1 MNLRQLFLHN
11 NAQTSP
17 NPVGLQIK
25 KAKGI
30 YITSLEGKRY
40 IDLISGIAVNN
51 IGHRN
56 EAVVRAV
63 RKQTSKYLHT
73 MVYGEHIQQPQVRL
87 AQLLTSL
94 TSTSTS
100 ASASSSTSS
109 PTLTSVYL
117 TNSGTEAT
125 EGAMKLAKR
134 FTGRPHIVAMKNAYH
149 GSTQGALSLMS
160 NEYFSAAFR
169 PLLPGISF
177 MDFNNSSQL
186 EIINHQTACVFV
198 EIIQSEA
205 GYIEGDIE
213 FLNALKKRCTETGAL
228 LVVDEI
234 QTGIG
239 RSGTLFAFEQ
249 YGIEPDILLLA
260 KGLGGGMPIGCFMAN
275 KNIMQALS
283 DNPVLGH
290 LTTFGGHPV
299 SCAAAI
305 ATLEEIV
312 SKKMMDSIS
321 KKEHLFRKH
330 LVHPKIKTITGK
342 GLMLGVHLGDEKLVQ
357 KVISQC
363 FENGLLLDWFLFN
376 DKALRIAPPLIITE
390 GEIIKVCKIIQSA
403 LSS

>member
-1 MNLRQLFLHN
+1 MNLRQLFLSN
-11 NAQTSP
+11 IAQTSP
-17 NPVGLQIK
+17 APVGMQVK

-51 IGHRN
+51 VGHRN
-56 EAVVRAV
+56 DAVVKAV
-63 RKQTSKYLHT
+63 RKQTSRYLHT
-73 MVYGEHIQQPQVRL
+73 MVYGEHIQHPQVRL
-87 AQLLTSL
+87 AQILTSL
-94 TSTSTS
+94 LPST
-100 ASASSSTSS
+100 
-109 PTLTSVYL
+109 LDSVYF

-134 FTGRPHIVAMKNAYH
+134 FTGRTNIVAMKNAYH

-177 MDFNNSSQL
+177 IDFNNTSQL
-186 EIINHQTACVFV
+186 ETINNQTVCVFL

-205 GYIEGDIE
+205 GYIQGDLE
-213 FLNALKKRCTETGAL
+213 FLKSLKKRCEETGAL

-239 RSGTLFAFEQ
+239 RTGVMFAFEHA
-249 YGIEPDILLLA
+249 GIEPDILLLA
-260 KGLGGGMPIGCFMAN
+260 KGLGGGMPIGCFIASR
-275 KNIMQALS
+275 NIMQSLS
-283 DNPVLGH
+283 ENPVLGH

-305 ATLEEIV
+305 ATLEEIT
-312 SKKMMDSIS
+312 SKKLMDSVS
-321 KKEHLFRKH
+321 RKEQLFRKY
-330 LVHPKIKTITGK
+330 LVHPKIKQITGK

-357 KVISQC
+357 DVIFKC
-363 FENGLLLDWFLFN
+363 FEKGLLIDWFLFN
-376 DKALRIAPPLIITE
+376 DKALRIAPPLIIAE
-390 GEIIKVCKIIQSA
+390 GEIKKVCKIITDS
-403 LSS
+403 LEESS